1 MLKKFPA
8 KFKYSI
14 AIYTLNVYKTSTR
27 KPPLIHSWELSK
39 ISIYESRIINIK
51 NTSPYI
57 TLLQKTKSVK
67 IIRLNCSDFLSDQY
81 KIMMTDCRILY
92 RNEEGLP

>member
-39 ISIYESRIINIK
+39 MSIYESRITNIE
-51 NTSPYI
+51 NTPPYI
-57 TLLQKTKSVK
+57 TLLQKTESVK
-67 IIRLNCSDFLSDQY
+67 IIRLNFSDFLSDQY

-92 RNEEGLP
+92 RNEEGLS